1 MLHFTVL
8 PFDVRGNG
16 VRTLIQDRQVVFK
29 EDALN
34 VMMKLYT
41 HASWFVCIVMI
52 AKEFIL

>member
-34 VMMKLYT
+34 VMMKWYT